1 MRDDVRGEGGLELIL
16 VVNGRLG
23 HRQGF
28 TTLRREGREE
38 GAETA
43 QLDVLLDGGGVLSDT
58 REQKARSTTIN
69 THGVIGGEGTQ
80 RRVLGITHEVEGRTN
95 SGEPLRR
102 HELKGCGEVS

>member
-80 RRVLGITHEVEGRTN
+80 RWVLGITHEVEGRTN